1 MAPEFNNLKVF
12 QYNFLPSFSIEM
24 LNDSWTA
31 NKHDIYDEGSRIN
44 YDKLSRYF
52 KMNLKQ

>member
-52 KMNLKQ
+52 KMNLK